1 MLLYYFIFKAVLN
14 NGYNHKMFNIGTDN
28 RPDNQSTPTV
38 IIQFV
43 FEVYFWPFQHLM
55 DSDIIEKKGKLWW
68 KGSRTQAGLEPTS
81 PTWAAWPNV
90 IPQICTLF

>member
-43 FEVYFWPFQHLM
+43 FEVYF
-55 DSDIIEKKGKLWW
+55 
-68 KGSRTQAGLEPTS
+68 
-81 PTWAAWPNV
+81 
-90 IPQICTLF
+90 